1 MIPGDQKKK
10 QQKKQQ
16 QQKKKLSSSPQHS
29 TEAAVEE
36 GERIFSKLIRSIE
49 KQSGEL
55 KELLRVQER
64 AAVSQAEELL
74 ERNQREMVELRRAD
88 AELER
93 LSRTEDH
100 VHFLQVWDRRELTFR
115 NRDDLSCLYLLRT
128 SLLQLVLFI
137 YFFSN
142 LF

>member
-1 MIPGDQKKK
+1 M
-10 QQKKQQ
+10 
-16 QQKKKLSSSPQHS
+16 
-29 TEAAVEE
+29 EE

-55 KELLRVQER
+55 RELLRVQER

-88 AELER
+88 AELEK

-100 VHFLQVWDRRELTFR
+100 LHFLQVWDRRELSR
-115 NRDDLSCLYLLRT
+115 
-128 SLLQLVLFI
+128 
-137 YFFSN
+137 
-142 LF
+142 